1 MKDLMI
7 GFRYFVIT
15 LPTSW
20 IRTKNQIGIE
30 LRWMKK
36 MTDKLEE
43 FKKKVKNAEDDPLI
57 DSLIE
62 HDKKANENTDNYK
75 KKEKNTE
82 YDTFIYSLIEHAKKE
97 DENTDY
103 YEAVKILKY
112 EIVKRLENKRKEI
125 WWGSVKLPFLF

>member
-1 MKDLMI
+1 
-7 GFRYFVIT
+7 
-15 LPTSW
+15 
-20 IRTKNQIGIE
+20 
-30 LRWMKK
+30 MKK

-62 HDKKANENTDNYK
+62 HAKKA
-75 KKEKNTE
+75 
-82 YDTFIYSLIEHAKKE
+82 

-112 EIVKRLENKRKEI
+112 EIVKRLENKRK
-125 WWGSVKLPFLF
+125 

>member
-62 HDKKANENTDNYK
+62 HAKKA
-75 KKEKNTE
+75 
-82 YDTFIYSLIEHAKKE
+82 

-112 EIVKRLENKRKEI
+112 EIVKRLENRSEERSVGKEC
-125 WWGSVKLPFLF
+125 KNR